1 MKVGGGGREGVE
13 LGLSL
18 PMSPSIKSCVVLL
31 TTMGSL
37 NSGSGGSR
45 GDPIF
50 RPN

>member
-1 MKVGGGGREGVE
+1 MGGGGREGVE
-13 LGLSL
+13 IGLSL
-18 PMSPSIKSCVVLL
+18 PMSPSIKSRVVLL
-31 TTMGSL
+31 TTGSL

>member
-1 MKVGGGGREGVE
+1 
-13 LGLSL
+13 
-18 PMSPSIKSCVVLL
+18 MSPSIKSRVVLL
-31 TTMGSL
+31 TTGSL